1 MTMPVSRRR
10 QVEVYRTRPLVL
22 GVAVFAS
29 LLLQTVL
36 PLTFPRARF
45 FDLPLLVVIYFSL
58 LRRSKLFGIGLG
70 TAVGLLQDALSHHYM
85 GLYGMSKALVAY
97 LAASA
102 SVKFDLEQL
111 LARFILAGILVLI
124 HGAFLLGL
132 AHALLETPPPFVP
145 LDLATSVLS
154 NMAVALPLFYLL
166 DRFKRPV

>member
-1 MTMPVSRRR
+1 MPVSSRR
-10 QVEVYRTRPLVL
+10 QVEVYRMRPVVM

-45 FDLPLLVVIYFSL
+45 LDLPLLVIIYFSV
-58 LRRSKLFGIGLG
+58 LRRGKLFGIGLG
-70 TAVGLLQDALSHHYM
+70 TVVGLLQDALTHHYI
-85 GLYGMSKALVAY
+85 GLYGMSKALIAY

-111 LARFILAGILVLI
+111 LARFILAGILVLV
-124 HGAFLLGL
+124 HGVFLIGL
-132 AHALLETPPPFVP
+132 EHALLETPPPFVP
-145 LDLATSVLS
+145 LDLATSVLF
-154 NMAVALPLFYLL
+154 NMAVALLLFYLL

>member
-1 MTMPVSRRR
+1 MVVSRRR
-10 QVEVYRTRPLVL
+10 QVEVYRMRPVVV

-29 LLLQTVL
+29 LLFQTVL

-45 FDLPLLVVIYFSL
+45 LDLPLLVVVYFSVQ
-58 LRRSKLFGIGLG
+58 RRGKLFAIGLG
-70 TAVGLLQDALSHHYM
+70 AAVGLLQDALSHHYI

-111 LARFILAGILVLI
+111 LARFVLAGILVLV
-124 HGAFLLGL
+124 HGAFLIGL
-132 AHALLETPPPFVP
+132 ERALLEAPPPFVP

-154 NMAVALPLFYLL
+154 NMAVALLLFYLL